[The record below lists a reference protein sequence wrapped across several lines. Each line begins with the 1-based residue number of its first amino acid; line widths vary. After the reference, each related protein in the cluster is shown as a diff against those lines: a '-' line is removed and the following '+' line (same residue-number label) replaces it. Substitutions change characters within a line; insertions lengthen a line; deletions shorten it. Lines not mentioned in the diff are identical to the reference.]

1 MYIYHISLQ
10 LYDSCT
16 QIILRDAEAFTAFI
30 NGIETGSGVGGDAAE
45 DVLGGLK
52 VVIEQL
58 SWRSNDAATK
68 AS

>member
-1 MYIYHISLQ
+1 MVMEHHISNGL
-10 LYDSCT
+10 CT

-30 NGIETGSGVGGDAAE
+30 NGIETGAGVGGDDPE